1 MQLFRTIFLG
11 DDVWLALVEYP
22 DTCPECKV
30 PTLFDEYGVHE
41 AAWDT
46 LTLEEMAKARDAGKY
61 VRTLALAKCLNG
73 HPLQGVMSLRA
84 STGQEAEVRMEYVC
98 LASTLA
104 RSHPEVAEI
113 LDQTAVVRAAP
124 GIFMPK
130 GSLMTTTDGI
140 VRPVILGEECDIAS
154 SSLIGPLT
162 FIHKSR
168 VGPGTRLSRCVVI
181 ESTIEEGA
189 ALDSAVI
196 IRTFMTNQVESGP
209 DGEG

>member
-11 DDVWLALVEYP
+11 EDVWLALVEYP

-41 AAWDT
+41 AAWDPD
-46 LTLEEMAKARDAGKY
+46 TLEEMAKARDAGKY
-61 VRTLALAKCLNG
+61 VRTLAMAQCLNG
-73 HPLQGVMSLRA
+73 HSLQGVMSLRS

-104 RSHPEVAEI
+104 RSHTEVAEI

-130 GSLMTTTDGI
+130 GSIMASTEGI
-140 VRPVILGEECDIAS
+140 VRPVILGEECDIAKS
-154 SSLIGPLT
+154 AVIGPLT

-168 VGPGTRLSRCVVI
+168 IGPNSHLSKCVVI
-181 ESTIEEGA
+181 ESTVEEGTV
-189 ALDSAVI
+189 LDSAVI
-196 IRTFMTNQVESGP
+196 VRTFMTNQTEP
-209 DGEG
+209 DSPPDA